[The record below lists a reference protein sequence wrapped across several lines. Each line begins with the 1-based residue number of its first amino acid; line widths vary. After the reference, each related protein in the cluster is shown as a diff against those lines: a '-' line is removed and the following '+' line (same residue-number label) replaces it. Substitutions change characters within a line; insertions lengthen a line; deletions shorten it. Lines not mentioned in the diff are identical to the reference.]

1 MNDDYG
7 PTQLGVLLLLAG
19 VATVGATVGVIAVG
33 SLLVA
38 GVRAVAEWA
47 S

>member
-1 MNDDYG
+1 MDDYG

-19 VATVGATVGVIAVG
+19 VATVGAVVGVIATG

-38 GVRAVAEWA
+38 GARAVGRWLA
-47 S
+47 